1 MVDAETLRRIA
12 LSLEGTM
19 ETPHFDRI
27 AFKVKRIYATIAAD
41 RMTANIRFS
50 PDEQQMKCEMLPHA
64 FVPLPNAWG
73 AQGWTV
79 ATLSMLTNPI
89 CAMRWNWH
97 GNTPVLANGVPDTGY
112 WPDCLGCPPCGH

>member
-41 RMTANIRFS
+41 RLTANIRFS
-50 PDEQQMKCEMLPHA
+50 PDDQQIKCEMLPHA
-64 FVPLPNAWG
+64 FALPNAWG

-79 ATLSMLTNPI
+79 ATLSMLNE
-89 CAMRWNWH
+89 ADLRAALE
-97 GNTPVLANGVPDTGY
+97 LAWQHAGPGKRRS
-112 WPDCLGCPPCGH
+112 